1 MPPVDKF
8 IYSVSQLNQQA
19 RSILEGSFP
28 LIWIEGELSN
38 LARPASGHWYFTL
51 KDSSAQVRCAMFRTR
66 NRLLRFQPANGD
78 RITLRARVSLYEGRG
93 DFQLIAEHM
102 QAAGLGDLQA
112 EFEKLKNKLA
122 QAGLFDDERKRP
134 LPAYPR
140 CVGVITSASGAAI
153 HDIISVLERR
163 FAGLPLIIY
172 PSSVQGE
179 YAVDELISAIKV
191 ANQRAE
197 CDVLIL
203 ARGGGSLEDLWAF
216 NNEQLAFAI
225 RDSQIPI
232 VSAVGHESDFSIA
245 DFVADYRAPTPSAAA
260 EQVSPDGAALS
271 RMLESLQQRLHE
283 TAKRLLRQQQQT
295 LDHYSRTLHAH
306 SPMQRLQQQMQQVDN
321 LQYRLLNSQQKRID
335 YYSNRLQQ
343 AVRTL
348 QHNSPG
354 KQLSALGKTLQQ
366 LQKRLNYTM
375 HQSLRQQQQA
385 LSLLAGRMH
394 TASPMAT
401 LQRGYAVITNSKNK
415 LISNS
420 QQLKQGDYIE
430 AKLAHGELE
439 CVVTAVKPEN

>member
-1 MPPVDKF
+1 MPQADQF

-51 KDSSAQVRCAMFRTR
+51 KDASAQVRCAMFRTR

-102 QAAGLGDLQA
+102 QPAGLGDLQA
-112 EFEKLKNKLA
+112 EFEALKKKLA
-122 QAGLFDDERKRP
+122 LAGLFDKERKRP

-140 CVGVITSASGAAI
+140 CVGVITSASGAAVQ
-153 HDIISVLERR
+153 DIISVLKRR
-163 FAGLPLIIY
+163 FAGLPVIVY

-179 YAVDELISAIKV
+179 SAVHELIRAIQV

-216 NNEQLAFAI
+216 NNEQLAYAI
-225 RDSQIPI
+225 RDSQIPL

-260 EQVSPDGAALS
+260 EQVCPDGMALS
-271 RMLESLQQRLHE
+271 ENLQRLQLRLHE
-283 TAKRLLRQQQQT
+283 AAKRLLQQKQQT
-295 LDHYSRTLHAH
+295 LDHYSRTLRAH

-321 LQYRLLNSQQKRID
+321 LQYRLLSAQQKYLDACR
-335 YYSNRLQQ
+335 NRLQQ
-343 AVRTL
+343 ALRGL
-348 QHNSPG
+348 QQNSPG
-354 KQLSALGKTLQQ
+354 RQLSALAQTSQQ
-366 LQKRLNYTM
+366 LGKRLDYAM

-385 LSLLAGRMH
+385 LALLAGRMH
-394 TASPMAT
+394 SASPMAT
-401 LQRGYAVITNSKNK
+401 LQRGYAVVTDCKNK
-415 LISNS
+415 LISDS
-420 QQLKQGDYIE
+420 RQVKQGDCIQ
-430 AKLAHGELE
+430 AQLAHGQLE
-439 CVVTAVKPEN
+439 CVVTETKPAD